1 MNGAEMM
8 RYEEPAGARMARHP
22 IPAASAHQC
31 VLGGRHRA
39 LITAYSALG
48 LILDRAPGL
57 ELGERV
63 TVELR
68 SGDRLPTRVVW
79 VRRAKARVRFLG
91 SIAQGHPV
99 PQLLEEAAIRHQSQH
114 TSPAAR

>member
-1 MNGAEMM
+1 MKNPPVPGWHDT
-8 RYEEPAGARMARHP
+8 RSPQPVH
-22 IPAASAHQC
+22 ISAY
-31 VLGGRHRA
+31 LEDRRGRHRV

-57 ELGERV
+57 ELDERV

>member
-1 MNGAEMM
+1 MKNQLLPGWHDT
-8 RYEEPAGARMARHP
+8 RSPQPVH
-22 IPAASAHQC
+22 ISAY
-31 VLGGRHRA
+31 LEDRRGRHRI

-48 LILDRAPGL
+48 LVLDRTPGL
-57 ELGERV
+57 ELDERV

-79 VRRAKARVRFLG
+79 VRREKAGVRFLG

-99 PQLLEEAAIRHQSQH
+99 PQLLEEAAKRHQSRH
-114 TSPAAR
+114 ASPTGR

>member
-1 MNGAEMM
+1 MKN
-8 RYEEPAGARMARHP
+8 HP
-22 IPAASAHQC
+22 VPGWHDTRSPQPVHISAH
-31 VLGGRHRA
+31 LEGRRGRQRI
-39 LITAYSALG
+39 LITTYPALG
-48 LILDRAPGL
+48 LTLDRTAGL
-57 ELGERV
+57 ELYERV

-91 SIAQGHPV
+91 SIPQGHPV
-99 PQLLEEAAIRHQSQH
+99 PRLLEEAATRHQSRR